1 MCSSTVFEYISTSFR
16 YNNTPKSN
24 NSKNMV
30 FIMRWNVAGAVE
42 RPNGITVNWN
52 VPYLQVNE
60 VLTLSSNF
68 IGI

>member
-1 MCSSTVFEYISTSFR
+1 
-16 YNNTPKSN
+16 
-24 NSKNMV
+24 
-30 FIMRWNVAGAVE
+30 MRWNVAGAVE